1 MARSTHALSSFFRG
15 QVGNRTFYVRHGQ
28 QICYERTPR
37 AAHKHVESSGEVDEL
52 LLLAKRWR
60 DSLAEH
66 LLDIPLA
73 DLYAWAKAIVRVA
86 ESGQS
91 EVFYDEVNGAWESSE
106 MRIVDGYL
114 CYKSGG
120 DYVASQWNR
129 WGTVVRYLS
138 DYPVNIYPTEM
149 YFVAPSGILLESSVS
164 VGRKVI
170 VPPDTYRAA
179 KAPVQAPQAR
189 LAYCSLASN
198 GVMYVRWRG
207 DKPLPSP
214 FNPFSV
220 QGWRGAGVDV
230 DGVRV
235 YPYMVLDG
243 QGNYLHLAVII

>member
-1 MARSTHALSSFFRG
+1 MSSFFRG

-28 QICYERTPR
+28 QICYERPPR
-37 AAHKHVESSGEVDEL
+37 AAHRHVETSREVDEL

-60 DSLAEH
+60 DTLGEH

-91 EVFYDEVNGAWESSE
+91 EVFYDEVNGAWKSSE

-138 DYPVNIYPTEM
+138 DYPRNIYPTEM
-149 YFVAPSGILLESSVS
+149 YFIAPAGILLESSVS

-170 VPPDTYRAA
+170 VPPDSYDRAA
-179 KAPVQAPQAR
+179 IAQVQVPDAK
-189 LAYCSLASN
+189 LAYCSIGN
-198 GVMYVRWRG
+198 RVMYVRWRSG
-207 DKPLPSP
+207 TPLPSP
-214 FNPFSV
+214 FKPFSV

-235 YPYMVLDG
+235 YPYMVMDG
-243 QGNYLHLAVII
+243 QGNYLHLAVIA